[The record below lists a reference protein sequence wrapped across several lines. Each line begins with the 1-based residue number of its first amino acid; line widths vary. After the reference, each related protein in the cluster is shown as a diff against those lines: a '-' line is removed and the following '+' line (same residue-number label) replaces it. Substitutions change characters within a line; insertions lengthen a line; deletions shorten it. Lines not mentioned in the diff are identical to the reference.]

1 MAPDIPKIDPDRH
14 PNLGDAAWNFGDEV
28 LRWFFHGHSLSD
40 SKDLLIP
47 FFGKFKF
54 VEFRRGE
61 VADNPVFRELRN
73 AICTRCRL
81 YGQMEKFRFADD
93 PEVNDQKSDRSSH
106 DHRFAGNLERSAI
119 QNVRLRLLEANSVIQ
134 GIMNPLLAP

>member
-47 FFGKFKF
+47 FFGKFVPKLPISPF
-54 VEFRRGE
+54 F
-61 VADNPVFRELRN
+61 
-73 AICTRCRL
+73 
-81 YGQMEKFRFADD
+81 K
-93 PEVNDQKSDRSSH
+93 H
-106 DHRFAGNLERSAI
+106 DHLRSKDRRFEKRQSGKS
-119 QNVRLRLLEANSVIQ
+119 LL
-134 GIMNPLLAP
+134 